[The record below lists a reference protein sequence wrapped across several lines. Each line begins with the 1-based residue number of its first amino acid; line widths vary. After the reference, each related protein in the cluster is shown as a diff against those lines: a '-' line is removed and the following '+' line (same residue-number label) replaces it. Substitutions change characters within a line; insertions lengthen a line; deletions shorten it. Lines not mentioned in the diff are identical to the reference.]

1 MKTQKSKR
9 LLSLFLAAL
18 MCVTTLVGFG
28 TTAYA
33 AEETDEVYLISF
45 PRDGDANYGGEWGHS
60 SLSFMNGWSTSN
72 ARYTTVR
79 AMGRMRAISVT
90 ALNPA
95 SRRNRATVSRKRA
108 RIFGTIIPR
117 PTITPFRPMI
127 LNCLSAVSF
136 STVIRIRF
144 PRAGVRRMRAATS
157 WLTPLPHSF

>member
-79 AMGRMRAISVT
+79 AMGSYEAISVT
-90 ALNPA
+90 ALNPVF
-95 SRRNRATVSRKRA
+95 RKIQATVTQKR
-108 RIFGTIIPR
+108 REFLG
-117 PTITPFRPMI
+117 
-127 LNCLSAVSF
+127 
-136 STVIRIRF
+136 
-144 PRAGVRRMRAATS
+144 
-157 WLTPLPHSF
+157 